1 MSTNQTQHY
10 GLHLWEP
17 GDDFLRTEF
26 NENFGAIDGALGG
39 KCEILAG
46 SYTGNGVSGRIIS
59 LGCTPKAVLVK
70 DPKNESSYLHTN
82 EVAHAPAFAV
92 QGVTGNILN
101 VTDGGFTVTNHG
113 LVNNSGQT
121 YLYIAFC

>member
-1 MSTNQTQHY
+1 MPNKTSNYQLNQ
-10 GLHLWEP
+10 WEP
-17 GDDFLRTEF
+17 SDPFLRTDF
-26 NENFGAIDGALGG
+26 NEDNAKLDAAIAAKAQVLV
-39 KCEILAG
+39 G

-70 DPKNESSYLHTN
+70 DPNNESSYLHTN

-92 QGVTGNILN
+92 QGVTGNTLN
-101 VTDGGFTVTNHG
+101 VVEGGFTVTDHG
-113 LVNNSGQT
+113 LVNNSGQV